1 MAHGVAKIHILHTP
15 AMAFKLMHHYPM
27 KILVVHG
34 IVRAKCGSIIVIDDT
49 VVGMGRI
56 VCAEVCN
63 EHKNFAP
70 KFYVERFEY
79 IKSVAARQT
88 AHNPIDI
95 GIVVLANTKLKV
107 GIDAAI

>member
-15 AMAFKLMHHYPM
+15 AVAFKLMHNYPV

-34 IVRAKCGSIIVIDDT
+34 IARAKGGGIIIIDDT

-56 VCAEVCN
+56 VSAEVCN
-63 EHKNFAP
+63 ERRNLAL
-70 KFYVERFEY
+70 KFYVERFEH
-79 IKSVAARQT
+79 ILAVATRLT

-95 GIVVLANTKLKV
+95 GIVVHTNTKLK
-107 GIDAAI
+107 GRH

>member
-1 MAHGVAKIHILHTP
+1 MAHRVAKIHILHTP
-15 AMAFKLMHHYPM
+15 AVAFKLMHNYPM

-34 IVRAKCGSIIVIDDT
+34 IVRAKCGSIIVINDT

-63 EHKNFAP
+63 ERRDFAL
-70 KFYVERFEY
+70 KLDVKRFEH

-88 AHNPIDI
+88 PHNPIDI